1 MDLISAS
8 GEGHDAALEALRD
21 ELARAI
27 VYTESAHGKAALAGQ
42 FLTTLE
48 ELQKVAPPVE
58 RKGTGLDN
66 FVTALRDK
74 RGTGT

>member
-1 MDLISAS
+1 MDLVSAS
-8 GEGHDAALEALRD
+8 GEGHLEALEALRD

-42 FLTTLE
+42 FLTTLA
-48 ELQKVAPPVE
+48 ELQDAAPPVE

-74 RGTGT
+74 RASGA